1 MLIAAQASLLVTLL
15 LAENAEWQD
24 GKGGAGVGGLACW
37 DCHFGLGHKGCSMAT
52 VLEVEDFYGL

>member
-1 MLIAAQASLLVTLL
+1 MLTAAQASLPVTLL
-15 LAENAEWQD
+15 LAKNAEQRG
-24 GKGGAGVGGLACW
+24 GKGGAVAGGLACW